1 MKLRIP
7 IVLLSSAAL
16 LAACSGTTGGNPTPV
31 TSSSSLPGNEVPPY
45 GGAPKVENPLPD
57 SVLSGSACDALNSQQ
72 IHVNFGADLVGKP
85 EDGPLGPKCTWSDH
99 QGGSMLTIFYTTK
112 QREGLSIIYKQ
123 VKPQMKRFDVL
134 PPIQG
139 FPAVAYDPKPGP
151 RTDGCQIAVG
161 LSDTLEFEVGLDLG
175 LSNSGKAD
183 ACGLAADVTGDVV
196 TTLKKKAGR

>member
-1 MKLRIP
+1 MNLRTP

-16 LAACSGTTGGNPTPV
+16 LTACSGTTAGHPTPV
-31 TSSSSLPGNEVPPY
+31 ASSSSLPGNEVPPY
-45 GGAPKVENPLPD
+45 GGAPKVEAPLPD
-57 SVLSGSACDALNSQQ
+57 SVLSGSACDALSPQQ
-72 IHVNFGADLVGKP
+72 IRQDIGEGVTGKP
-85 EDGPLGPKCTWSDH
+85 EDGALGPKCTWSDH

-151 RTDGCQIAVG
+151 RTDGCQVAVG

-183 ACGLAADVTGDVV
+183 ACDLAAEVTGDVI

>member
-1 MKLRIP
+1 MKLRTSF
-7 IVLLSSAAL
+7 VLLCSAML
-16 LAACSGTTGGNPTPV
+16 LAGCSGTTGGHPMPV
-31 TSSSSLPGNEVPPY
+31 STSSSSPSGEVPPY

-57 SVLSGSACDALNSQQ
+57 SVLSGSACDALSPQQ
-72 IHVNFGADLVGKP
+72 IHEDVGDGVTGKP

-99 QGGSMLTIFYTTK
+99 QDGSMLTIFYTTK

-139 FPAVAYDPKPGP
+139 FPAVAYDLKPGP

-161 LSDTLEFEVGLDLG
+161 LSDTLEFEVGVDLG
-175 LSNSGKAD
+175 LHNSGKTD
-183 ACGLAADVTGDVV
+183 SCRIAAIVTDHAV